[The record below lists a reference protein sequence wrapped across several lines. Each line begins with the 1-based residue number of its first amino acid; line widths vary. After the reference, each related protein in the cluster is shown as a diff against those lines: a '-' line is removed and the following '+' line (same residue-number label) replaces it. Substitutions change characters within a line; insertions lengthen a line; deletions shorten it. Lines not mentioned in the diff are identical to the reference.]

1 MLLGAGADFALLT
14 GSEYDSPWNDTD
26 KLRAEVNSNFCAAVI
41 SPLFPP
47 PRPLESAVLGRGVTG
62 RLSADWDRLAAAEL
76 GVAAPAV
83 LETRGDAHLLEEE
96 QDDAEEDVDETEEDV
111 VVVVVVVF
119 VVVEEAEEDR

>member
-1 MLLGAGADFALLT
+1 MLLGDGADFALLT

-41 SPLFPP
+41 SPPFPP
-47 PRPLESAVLGRGVTG
+47 PRPLESAVLGRGVAG

-76 GVAAPAV
+76 GVAAAV